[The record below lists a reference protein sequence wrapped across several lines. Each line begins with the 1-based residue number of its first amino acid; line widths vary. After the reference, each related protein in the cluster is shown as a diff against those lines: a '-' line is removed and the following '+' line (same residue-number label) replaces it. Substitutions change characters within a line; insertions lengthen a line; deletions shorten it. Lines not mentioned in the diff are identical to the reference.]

1 MAISYPLALPTVTR
15 VRSIDLTAINAV
27 AYSQSPFTFA
37 GQAHAYQGQMWQ
49 ADVSLPPMRRTA
61 AEQWIAFL
69 LSLRGQYGTFLL
81 GDPTCSVPMGLAK
94 DFAGLPKVNGANQ
107 TGQTLTIDG
116 ASKSKTDWLKA
127 GDYIQLGTGT
137 SSRLHKVLQNVTTDS
152 SGNATI
158 EVWPRIRT
166 APADNAD
173 VTVSGAKGLF
183 RLSSNEQNWS
193 INEASIYGITFGAME
208 VV

>member
-1 MAISYPLALPTVTR
+1 MALVYPLSLPTVTR

-81 GDPTCSVPMGLAK
+81 GDPTCS
-94 DFAGLPKVNGANQ
+94 
-107 TGQTLTIDG
+107 TIRGTATSCSITG
-116 ASKSKTDWLKA
+116 ASGDNTVSATVPSGETLLA
-127 GDYIQLGTGT
+127 GDYIQLGSAGT
-137 SSRLHKVLQNVTTDS
+137 ATLHKVLVDYTGTGAAADLE
-152 SGNATI
+152 I
-158 EVWPRIRT
+158 WPAIRT
-166 APADNAD
+166 THSASSATLSN
-173 VTVSGAKGLF
+173 AKGNF
-183 RLSSNEQNWS
+183 RLSTNEQAWS

-208 VV
+208 AI